1 MLYIIAVGIICIASV
16 VSFVLNEKVKGKA
29 GGEIAAKLVIELII
43 GGILLL
49 ILGCIVFGWL
59 KSCDDCV
66 VGVGKIG

>member
-16 VSFVLNEKVKGKA
+16 VSFVLNEKVKGKT